1 VQVESHIRDL
11 ARAEADAMIDAL
23 DAEFAP
29 DGIRFVAP
37 DPARWYLRIDA
48 EPELDTTPLWRAIG
62 HSMRRALPTGADGA
76 RWRARLNEAP
86 ILLHGHPVNAARE
99 LAGAPRVGSIW
110 LWGGGTAP
118 EFERPQTDRV
128 VDGPGWLRAAAD
140 KQGIPVMAGGELDAE
155 LEARDRRTLVV
166 ATDDWEAPQDGA
178 TRLAEWDRRWF
189 VPLAE
194 ALASRRIGEATLLFA
209 ADAGSLSVR
218 CNASVPPRRFDWRR
232 WLGKPAQA
240 SARTLDETLRATLAR
255 EQ

>member
-1 VQVESHIRDL
+1 M
-11 ARAEADAMIDAL
+11 AG
-23 DAEFAP
+23 AEF
-29 DGIRFVAP
+29 
-37 DPARWYLRIDA
+37 
-48 EPELDTTPLWRAIG
+48 
-62 HSMRRALPTGADGA
+62 
-76 RWRARLNEAP
+76 
-86 ILLHGHPVNAARE
+86 
-99 LAGAPRVGSIW
+99 
-110 LWGGGTAP
+110 
-118 EFERPQTDRV
+118 
-128 VDGPGWLRAAAD
+128 
-140 KQGIPVMAGGELDAE
+140 DAE
-155 LEARDRRTLVV
+155 LEARDERTLVV
-166 ATDDWEAPQDGA
+166 VTDDWEAPQDAA